1 MLLAGINGLFETPF
15 LAFAL
20 FVALAV
26 SLLIAITFHEA
37 AHAVAAKRLGDD
49 TAELLGRVSL
59 NPRRHLD
66 PAGTAMLLVAG
77 FGWGKP
83 VPVDPRR
90 IPGDSV
96 EMAAVSAAGP
106 AANAALAVGFAL
118 LFRIGLFDTDIT
130 PQSLRSFDLLA
141 WGSWI
146 AVYSVLL
153 NVILAAFNM
162 LPLHPLDGGG
172 ILSGTAPRGWL
183 PAIERAQRFGP
194 IILVSLIA
202 VSVATSLNPLGF
214 IFRSARTMTDIL
226 IGG

>member
-49 TAELLGRVSL
+49 TAALLGRVSL

-118 LFRIGLFDTDIT
+118 LFRVGLFDTDIT

-194 IILVSLIA
+194 IVLVSLIA
-202 VSVATSLNPLGF
+202 VSVATNLNPLGF
-214 IFRSARTMTDIL
+214 IFRSASTMTDIL
-226 IGG
+226 IGV

>member
-15 LAFAL
+15 FAFAV

-49 TAELLGRVSL
+49 TAALLGRVSL
-59 NPRRHLD
+59 NPKRHLD
-66 PAGTAMLLVAG
+66 PAGTAMLLVAR

-106 AANAALAVGFAL
+106 AANVALAVGFAL

-130 PQSLRSFDLLA
+130 LERLQSFDLLA

-172 ILSGTAPRGWL
+172 ILSGTAPRSWL

-194 IILVSLIA
+194 IVLVGLIA
-202 VSVATSLNPLGF
+202 VSVATNLNPLGF
-214 IFRSARTMTDIL
+214 IFRPAGAMTDIL
-226 IGG
+226 IGA